1 MNIKRGYVQAY
12 VLLALLFVIINV
24 TNDVLGY
31 LEISIPY
38 GEGILALVTFLF
50 FAYNIVTVT
59 YFVRGSAPGMLLV
72 LPVYY
77 VISVLLFFAL
87 GLILGTFNVLE
98 SAGFYLLLASV
109 ALSIFEIYF
118 IIYLMFSYEPSPE
131 EANPQR
137 VSWNQLG

>member
-1 MNIKRGYVQAY
+1 MNLKIADFFIGTFSGSLVAGVVHY
-12 VLLALLFVIINV
+12 LLPPVMPMLLGGVI
-24 TNDVLGY
+24 
-31 LEISIPY
+31 
-38 GEGILALVTFLF
+38 
-50 FAYNIVTVT
+50 
-59 YFVRGSAPGMLLV
+59 GMLLV